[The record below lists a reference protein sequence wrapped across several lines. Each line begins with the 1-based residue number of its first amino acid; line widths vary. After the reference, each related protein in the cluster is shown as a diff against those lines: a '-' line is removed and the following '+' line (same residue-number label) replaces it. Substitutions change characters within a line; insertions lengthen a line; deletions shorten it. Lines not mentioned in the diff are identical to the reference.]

1 MEYNVKKKTMAK
13 PNWITLD
20 KSSGTGNSTLQ
31 VTAAAFTGRLERT
44 GLITAVTN
52 GGAQDSTTVTQEGKA
67 EFIQITSN
75 SLTPISAVGQE
86 VTILGKSNSAA
97 LKVLTPNNVNIKSLA
112 IDGAPQ
118 EDWDGITNINIGG
131 DPGASAE
138 YNFEIV
144 VVIGPNQS
152 ESGLADITVV
162 VDNSNTEDMVEDSIT
177 FSQAPG
183 VKTYSEVVITDG
195 PSYEDASPAGEIVTP
210 SAPVYS
216 QTWGWNGETTGGGTI
231 TSGADIAY
239 SKVSGL
245 STATVDAETG
255 AYTAPNLGTTVK
267 VRTMLVEVK
276 VEVTLNGK
284 TAEKTVQAF
293 QSVNTA
299 TYGEVSLNTGMTT
312 DIPASGGSISELPG
326 VEGTQTVTFSS
337 GANRPGEVEISYGE
351 EVTAA
356 SLGTVLKGRAQVGVL
371 QVTATGEGG
380 KSAEQSVPIYQA
392 GNSATYGEVTIG
404 MATPVSVPAGGKEY
418 NIKQLA
424 LAKQTVTYTSGASRN
439 ETSSPNPVII
449 LIETEE
455 VTPQTGFTLDN
466 TDTLIVSANTSV
478 DAREGYVL
486 EIVATGEGGKEAT
499 KQITFNQQG
508 TSSQITLEP
517 DTLEFEAIGGQ
528 KSVTITAT
536 DSWTIS

>member
-1 MEYNVKKKTMAK
+1 MAK
-13 PNWITLD
+13 PKWIALD
-20 KSSGTGNSTLQ
+20 KTEGTGNSTLQ

-44 GLITAVTN
+44 GLITAVTD

-162 VDNSNTEDMVEDSIT
+162 VDNSDTEDMVEDSIT

-293 QSVNTA
+293 QSANTA

-337 GANRPGEVEISYGE
+337 GANRPGEVQITYGE
-351 EVTAA
+351 EVSAP

-380 KSAEQSVPIYQA
+380 KSAEQGVPIYQA

-404 MATPVSVPAGGKEY
+404 MATPVSVPADGKEY

-424 LAKQTVTYTSGASRN
+424 LAKQIVTYTSGTSRN
-439 ETSSPNPVII
+439 ETSSANPVII

-466 TDTLIVSANTSV
+466 TDTLTVAANTSV

-486 EIVATGEGGKEAT
+486 EITATGEGGKEAT

-517 DTLEFEAIGGQ
+517 DTLEFEATGGQ